1 LNFGAPGL
9 VLATV
14 GVNLITCFGLLLA
27 LQRRV
32 PGMPLA
38 NWARDSAL
46 LLAAAL
52 VAGLIAWATAH
63 AIGWPQDLL
72 GLVLQCSFS
81 GGLGLLVYG
90 LIAGG
95 AKVPEAL
102 EIGRQLRARL
112 PGRG

>member
-1 LNFGAPGL
+1 M

-32 PGMPLA
+32 SGMPLA
-38 NWARDSAL
+38 DWARDSAL

-52 VAGLIAWATAH
+52 AAGLSAWATSSVIA
-63 AIGWPQDLL
+63 WPQDLL
-72 GLVLQCSFS
+72 GLLLQCSFS
-81 GGLGLLVYG
+81 GGMGLFVYG
-90 LIAGG
+90 LIAAA
-95 AKVPEAL
+95 AKVPEAQD
-102 EIGRQLRARL
+102 IGRQLRARL